1 MTAMELVIV
10 VLCVIG
16 AAIAMVLVTVVVSSL
31 VQAHRLRLEPLQ
43 GVARQAIA
51 SALSGRE
58 FKASET
64 LASLNRF
71 SERCIVTVMLD
82 LAPSVSG
89 TSRLMLHAIGEET
102 GVLERARRGVRRRR
116 WSTRLYSARVLT
128 AFGVESDEMC
138 ALLTDRSPEVRA
150 QAAAW
155 AVATPSQPAIEG
167 LIGLLT
173 DPDGLCRFA
182 AKDALIRIG
191 LAGSDVLTRS
201 LETAGEEL
209 TESILEIAAA
219 IGDDRFFT
227 PSVELIASASPST
240 RALAA
245 AVLARTGNP
254 GAGAALVVLLG
265 DPSSEVV
272 LAATAGVGQLAFWP
286 GAVDVEPLLH
296 HESWDLRKQAA
307 LTLLALGAPG
317 TILLRAN
324 APGEGPAAEMAQQ
337 ALQLHSLQIMAE
349 AA

>member
-1 MTAMELVIV
+1 VTAVQLVIV
-10 VLCVIG
+10 LLVVIG
-16 AAIAMVLVTVVVSSL
+16 TAIAMVLLTVVVSSVL
-31 VQAHRLRLEPLQ
+31 QAHRLRLQPLE

-51 SALSGRE
+51 NALSGRE
-58 FKASET
+58 FKANET
-64 LASLNRF
+64 LTSLHRF
-71 SERCIVTVMLD
+71 SKRCIVTVMLD

-89 TSRLMLHAIGEET
+89 TSRLMLNALGEEA

-128 AFGVESDEMC
+128 AFGVESDDMC
-138 ALLTDRSPEVRA
+138 VLLTDRSPEVRA

-155 AVATPSQPAIEG
+155 VVVTPNQEAVEL
-167 LIGLLT
+167 LIGMLA
-173 DPDGLCRFA
+173 DSDGLCRFA

-191 LAGSDVLTRS
+191 LVGSDALTRA
-201 LETAGEEL
+201 LVTAGEEL
-209 TESILEIAAA
+209 TESILEVAAA
-219 IGDDRFFT
+219 ISDDRFFA
-227 PSVELIASASPST
+227 PSVALIASSSPST

-245 AVLARTGNP
+245 KVLARTGNP
-254 GAGAALVVLLG
+254 QAGAALVALLN

-286 GAVDVEPLLH
+286 GAVDVEPLLN
-296 HESWDLRKQAA
+296 HESWELRRQAA

-324 APGEGPAAEMAQQ
+324 APGEGPAAQMAVQ
-337 ALQLHSLQIMAE
+337 ALQLDSLPVQIE

>member
-1 MTAMELVIV
+1 MTAMQLVVIM
-10 VLCVIG
+10 LAVIG
-16 AAIAMVLVTVVVSSL
+16 AGIIMVLVTVLASSL
-31 VQAHRLRLEPLQ
+31 VQARRLRLEPLQ

-51 SALSGRE
+51 NALSGRE
-58 FKASET
+58 FKAHET
-64 LASLNRF
+64 LTSLNRF

-89 TSRLMLHAIGEET
+89 TSRLMLHALGEEA
-102 GVLERARRGVRRRR
+102 GLLERARRGVRSRR

-128 AFGVESDEMC
+128 AFGVESDDMC
-138 ALLTDRSPEVRA
+138 VLLTDRAPEVRA

-155 AVATPSQPAIEG
+155 AVVNPSQSAIEH
-167 LIGLLT
+167 LIVLLV

-191 LAGSDVLTRS
+191 LASSDALMQA

-209 TESILEIAAA
+209 TESILEVAAA
-219 IGDDRFFT
+219 IGDDRYFA
-227 PSVELIASASPST
+227 PSVALAASESPST

-254 GAGAALVVLLG
+254 GAGPALVALLG
-265 DPSSEVV
+265 DPSSDVV

-286 GAVDVEPLLH
+286 GAVAIEPLLNH
-296 HESWDLRKQAA
+296 DSWDLRKQAA

-324 APGEGPAAEMAQQ
+324 APGVGPAAQMAGQ
-337 ALQLHSLQIMAE
+337 ALQLHSLPTQIE